1 MAGAIVDRT
10 KNMLNSI
17 GAMQTLVEN
26 FPMKLLSLDDMKF
39 TASFDVLSILFLI
52 LGVDREELID
62 SVTNFLCGG
71 MKETSDGSGFISQ
84 AEEIVKMALEANII
98 NILNY
103 TSNPIIT
110 NNLLD
115 SIEEE
120 GYKDYESSGEG
131 ITLDVAE
138 VDFTGVLG
146 RNPFY
151 EDGAKFYFDV
161 ENYGP
166 NDLWKSKD
174 FNAFLWYII
183 NRSDKSQNIERVW
196 DNRYRAA
203 IYGKGN
209 GKHKEIIRCTYID
222 DEYPNIDKLRVQLCG
237 SNYYKTRKL
246 SKRDGTEF
254 AVNKTLFE
262 FNHEFLS
269 SIKLYEPKVIIAEI
283 VEYLLGEG
291 NVTVNFGFSI
301 NEEIIQ
307 GKIQEII
314 RKVIGTSDTEIEDC
328 YFSFSNDEFNTMLEK
343 SERNRYNYMNLNG
356 SYIEVD
362 KTDYLNK
369 LSGIT
374 STSSLV
380 EDKTIITETLTD
392 LLVKP
397 AQDASSH
404 VTYGL
409 QYDLLFEALRMLVYP
424 FVRPLFTPKVI
435 FLLLVNKKIMGSLED
450 AKNIDI
456 SQLVEDLL
464 NSLFIVIKD
473 IIIKLKD
480 MLVDW
485 FMGLIMDKLR
495 PLLELFAARL
505 LLETLRNYKDLLM
518 QILDAC
524 VFGWGKNNLV
534 GVIDNVNYADII
546 PTQTEPNQTIC

>member
-10 KNMLNSI
+10 KNMLDSI

-26 FPMKLLSLDDMKF
+26 FPMKLLSFGDMKF
-39 TASFDVLSILFLI
+39 ATSFDVLSILFRI

-62 SVTNFLCGG
+62 SVTNLLCGG

-98 NILNY
+98 NILNC
-103 TSNPIIT
+103 TTNPIIT

-115 SIEEE
+115 STDEG
-120 GYKDYESSGEG
+120 GYKDDESSDKG

-138 VDFTGVLG
+138 VDFTGVLN

-183 NRSDKSQNIERVW
+183 NRSDKTQNVERVW

-209 GKHKEIIRCTYID
+209 GKHNEIIRCTYID
-222 DEYPNIDKLRVQLCG
+222 DEYPNTDKLQVQLCG
-237 SNYYKTRKL
+237 SNYYK
-246 SKRDGTEF
+246 KRILIDTDGKPF
-254 AVNKTLFE
+254 YLNKTIFE

-269 SIKLYEPKVIIAEI
+269 SIKLYEPKVIVAEI
-283 VEYLLGEG
+283 IEYLLGEG
-291 NVTVNFGFSI
+291 NVSVNLGFSI

-328 YFSFSNDEFNTMLEK
+328 YFSFSNDEYNTMLEK
-343 SERNRYNYMNLNG
+343 SERNRYNFINIGGNFLESNT
-356 SYIEVD
+356 
-362 KTDYLNK
+362 TDYLNK

-397 AQDASSH
+397 AQDVSSN
-404 VTYGL
+404 TQYGI
-409 QYDLLFEALRMLVYP
+409 QYDWSFELLRMLVYP

-435 FLLLVNKKIMGSLED
+435 FLLLINKKIMGSLED
-450 AKNIDI
+450 SENTDLT
-456 SQLVEDLL
+456 QLVENLL
-464 NSLFIVIKD
+464 NSLFIIIKD

-480 MLVDW
+480 MLVEW

-524 VFGWGKNNLV
+524 AFGWDKNNLV

-546 PTQTEPNQTIC
+546 PTQTEPNQSNC